1 MAESNEF
8 ILRRSTM
15 KQVTALVL
23 FLSLAGV
30 LSAQTQQ
37 NKTTSGAT
45 APPKK
50 AVNAKNQSVATQLE
64 LLRKALE
71 VQQQQIQHLSDQV
84 QIRDQQIQQL
94 QQAVQQTQ
102 QQSQAAVS
110 QAESKADAAAAQST
124 DQAQTVSVLKSD
136 VADLKTNSVNS
147 ALNLQE
153 TQKSIQDVA
162 HPTAIN
168 YKGVAITPSGFAAA
182 ETVTRTRANSADIN
196 TPFNSIPYPGNALS
210 TIPENNFTGRQS
222 RLSLLAESKV
232 GSAKLTGYW
241 EGDFLGTGVTSN
253 NRQSNSYVMRERVL
267 YGQAAFDSG
276 WTLTGGQQW
285 SLLTENRKGIQNRQE
300 ALPLTIDSQY
310 NVGFSWARQYGFRVV
325 KDFGG
330 KFALGLSVE
339 GPQATI
345 GGRGFSS
352 VTTNNIATSS
362 VTTTGNS
369 FVDAPG
375 SGGGLFNF
383 IDTTGYSIN
392 KAPDFIVKAAFDPGW
407 GHYEVYGL
415 LSEFGSRVY
424 PCGVVGTN
432 KSDTLPP
439 AAPTNVLCPVDG
451 STSPSALGAF
461 NQTRTGGGV
470 GVNFRLPITAKKL
483 DFDLQGLAGDGV
495 GRYGSAQLPDA
506 TFRPDGTEALIR
518 TAHGL
523 SGLEFHSAKLD
534 AYLYG
539 GAEYAAR
546 TAYNGYNNITVT
558 RTPAFPATATTPAI
572 PATVTTLFS
581 TNHTG
586 GYGSPFANNSGCTTE
601 RPPSNSLGVSPA
613 LTPSSGGSCAGDTR
627 IIMEGS
633 LGFWYKFYQGPKGG
647 FRWGMQYSYFSKNG
661 WSGNNNNAVPG
672 LAGYSPK
679 AIDNM
684 VWTSFRYYLP

>member
-1 MAESNEF
+1 
-8 ILRRSTM
+8 M
-15 KQVTALVL
+15 KQVTAFVL
-23 FLSLAGV
+23 FLFLTGI

-37 NKTTSGAT
+37 NKTTSAT
-45 APPKK
+45 TTPRKK
-50 AVNAKNQSVATQLE
+50 AASGNSQSVAAQLE
-64 LLRKALE
+64 LLRKAMQAQE
-71 VQQQQIQHLSDQV
+71 QQILHLNDQV

-94 QQAVQQTQ
+94 QQAVLQTQ

-110 QAESKADAAAAQST
+110 QAQSRVDAAVAQST
-124 DQAQTVSVLKSD
+124 DQAQTVSALKTD
-136 VADLKTNSVNS
+136 VADLKTNSTNS
-147 ALNLQE
+147 ALSLQG

-162 HPTAIN
+162 NPTALH
-168 YKGVAITPSGFAAA
+168 YKGVTITPGGYAAA

-196 TPFNSIPYPGNALS
+196 TPFNSIPYPGNSLS
-210 TIPENNFTGRQS
+210 TVPESNFTSRQS

-241 EGDFLGTGVTSN
+241 EADFLGTGVTSN
-253 NRQSNSYVMRERVL
+253 NRQSNSYVMRQRVI
-267 YGQAAFDSG
+267 YGQAAFDNG
-276 WTLTGGQQW
+276 WSFTGGQQW
-285 SLLTENRKGIQNRQE
+285 SLLTEDRKGIQNRTE
-300 ALPLTIDSQY
+300 APPLTIDPQY

-330 KFALGLSVE
+330 KFALGVSVE

-352 VTTNNIATSS
+352 LTTNNIATSS

-383 IDTTGYSIN
+383 VDTTGYSIN
-392 KAPDFIVKAAFDPGW
+392 KAPDFIVKAALDPGW
-407 GHYEVYGL
+407 GHYEVYGV

-432 KSDTLPP
+432 KNDTVAP
-439 AAPTNVLCPVDG
+439 ASPTSILCPVDG
-451 STSPSALGAF
+451 STSSSALGAF

-470 GVNFRLPITAKKL
+470 GANFRLPIISKKL
-483 DFDLQGLAGDGV
+483 EFELQGLAGDGV
-495 GRYGSAQLPDA
+495 GRYGSAQLADA

-523 SGLEFHSAKLD
+523 TGLEFHSAKLD
-534 AYLYG
+534 AYVYG

-546 TAYNGYNNITVT
+546 AAYNGYNNITVT

-601 RPPSNSLGVSPA
+601 RPPSNSIGVSPV
-613 LTPSSGGSCAGDTR
+613 LTPSSGGTCAGDTR
-627 IIMEGS
+627 AIMEGS

-647 FRWGMQYSYFSKNG
+647 FRWGIQYSYFSKNG
-661 WSGNNNNAVPG
+661 WSGNNNNSVPG
-672 LAGYSPK
+672 LPGFAPK

-684 VWTSFRYYLP
+684 VWTSVRYYLP